1 MNLFQLRDAV
11 FKRDYGN
18 PYLSSRGAQAMAVSV
33 IFTAL
38 ASCFVGMRMYTR
50 IKLIRRVEA
59 SDWVVIIA
67 LVSRFADM
75 RILNA
80 ITD

>member
-18 PYLSSRGAQAMAVSV
+18 PYLSPRGAQAMAVSV

-50 IKLIRRVEA
+50 IRLMRRVEA
-59 SDWVVIIA
+59 SDWVVVIA
-67 LVSRFADM
+67 LVSHLRDSG
-75 RILNA
+75 ILNA
-80 ITD
+80 MTD